1 MQLCTRLMTFHGS
14 HGTQLTDEVPK
25 AYRRSRSGDKRH
37 LTRSTLQKPRGV
49 QSGMATSSAGH
60 AGGDRSNFGCHNVAC
75 AQPTSKDQIA
85 NQQAGD
91 VSTVKEFVMR
101 QDLPCM
107 ICTAAVAQN
116 QRLPPAHQRKP
127 HHHRRKLHQAASGS
141 PLSAISPAP
150 SAFSDGAMA
159 EFRRVLM

>member
-25 AYRRSRSGDKRH
+25 AYRRSRSGDKQH

-49 QSGMATSSAGH
+49 QSAMATSGAGH
-60 AGGDRSNFGCHNVAC
+60 AGGDRSNFGCHNVAS

-101 QDLPCM
+101 RDLPCM
-107 ICTAAVAQN
+107 ICTAAVPARRQCEVAVPLPRRCHAIAG
-116 QRLPPAHQRKP
+116 QQRHRLPWLGQQANWEDNYR
-127 HHHRRKLHQAASGS
+127 HRST
-141 PLSAISPAP
+141 
-150 SAFSDGAMA
+150 
-159 EFRRVLM
+159 